1 MNVSGNHSVSSF
13 SRSLVLV
20 LGLFVAVSVDFIFYV
35 RAEKALDQAHHS
47 RHQSLLLADEL
58 RQSSDDLTNM
68 VRLYVSTGNP
78 VYKQYYLEI
87 LDIRDGKQPRPY
99 RYEAI
104 YWDTVLAHGKPQVVG
119 NPASVPLLEMMRQ
132 AGFTQHEFNQLAEA
146 KHNSDALTKLEFE
159 AMAIIDAGGQSSEAE
174 RSHARLMLYGE
185 KYLQAKAGIM
195 RPIDEFFERMNR
207 RTAKAVQD
215 AKDSA
220 IQLRILFVLFALA
233 FVMSLLRNFHTLRS
247 KLGGNPDVVH
257 STIERIG
264 SGDFSVAIPLGR
276 GDANSILGWL
286 EKTRDEL
293 YHLDIAR
300 KAAEA
305 QSQRMTKLYAALSQ
319 CNQAIVRCNNEA
331 ELFPLICRDAVNF
344 GGLKM
349 AWIGLYDPH
358 SSRILPVSS
367 YGEGVEYLDGIQ
379 ISIDANL
386 ASGSGPTGIS
396 FREDRAVWCQDFQHD
411 ESTAPWHERSA
422 RYGWGSSASLPLHRK
437 HAVIGTF
444 TLYSGEINAFD
455 EAAKNL
461 LVEMAMDISYALDR
475 FTDKAE
481 QLRMQSALVESGEA
495 FRSTFNQ
502 AAVGIARVG
511 LDGSWLQ
518 VNQKIC
524 DIVGYSKEELLKLT
538 FQDITH
544 PEDLN
549 IDFGRIKQMLD
560 GSIASYSLEKRY
572 FNKSGAIVWIYL
584 TVGLAR
590 NPDGSPKYF
599 ISVVEDI
606 SKRKETESALDQKR
620 LELVESES
628 RLRKVLQNL
637 NSAIVVHSA
646 DTRITFSNP
655 RASEILGLTQEQ
667 MNVRVA
673 VDPEW
678 HFINGLGETLRLEDY
693 PVNAVISSGKPI
705 ENQILGINIPGR
717 PEPTWVLV
725 GAFPEFDADGNLSSV
740 VVNFHDITELKKTQ
754 DALLK
759 LSLAVEQSP
768 NTIVITDL
776 DANIEYAN
784 STFTKVTGYS
794 LEEAKGQNPRIL
806 QSGRTPKA
814 TYTEMWK
821 KLVQGEEWRG
831 ELVNRRKDGSEYI
844 EWALISPVRQANGK
858 ITHYLAV
865 KENITDKKFAE
876 ERIKQLAYFDQ
887 LTGLPNRSLLI
898 DRFNYALSLAQ
909 RSGEQLA
916 VMFLDLDR
924 FKDINDTLGHSI
936 GDQVLIEISRRLKS
950 AVRDE
955 DTVSRQGG
963 DEFILVLPGTDE
975 KGAAR
980 VASKLLEVV
989 SKPCL
994 LGEHE
999 LVTTPSIGI
1008 AVYPNDGRD
1017 LETLLKNADAAMY
1030 RVKSDSHND
1039 FRFFTFEMQTH
1050 SARTLMLSNALRH
1063 ALENNEFLLHYQ
1075 PQFTLKD
1082 GNIIG
1087 AEALL
1092 RWQHPELGLVSPV
1105 EFIPIA
1111 EDTGQIIQI
1120 GEWVLRTAIRQL
1132 REWIAA
1138 GLPPMVI
1145 AVNVSAAQFR
1155 QANLPEL
1162 VTQLLDE
1169 SEVPHEFLEL
1179 ELTEAVAM
1187 DAPLAAIEMMDKL
1200 HAGGIRMSIDDFGT
1214 GYSSLSYL
1222 KRFKVYKL
1230 KIDQSF
1236 VRDIS
1241 VDQDDKAIVTAI
1253 INMASS
1259 LGMQT
1264 IAEGVETAGQLA
1276 FLRLQG
1282 CDEVQGYYFSRPLAA
1297 KQFEAFIRSK
1307 ISFQ

>member
-1 MNVSGNHSVSSF
+1 MKRFGKRTLSPF
-13 SRSLVLV
+13 SRSLLLV
-20 LGLFVAVSVDFIFYV
+20 IGMLVVVSVGFIFYV
-35 RAEKALDQAHHS
+35 SAEKQLDQAHYS

-68 VRLYVSTGNP
+68 VRLYVNTGNP
-78 VYKQYYLEI
+78 IYKQYYLEI

-104 YWDTVLAHGKPQVVG
+104 YWDNVLAYGKPKIVG
-119 NPASVPLLEMMRQ
+119 SPSSVPLLELMRQ
-132 AGFTQHEFNQLAEA
+132 SGFTQHEFNHLAKA
-146 KHNSDALTKLEFE
+146 KSNSDALTKLEFE
-159 AMAIIDAGGQSSEAE
+159 AMAIIEAGGHSTDAD
-174 RSHARLMLYGE
+174 RSRARRLLYDE
-185 KYLQAKAGIM
+185 KYLQAKSGIM
-195 RPIDEFFERMNR
+195 QPIDEFYEMMNQ
-207 RTAKAVQD
+207 RTVTAVQE
-215 AKDSA
+215 AKDRALQFRIILVLSA
-220 IQLRILFVLFALA
+220 VAFMAALMRNYHSLRA
-233 FVMSLLRNFHTLRS
+233 T
-247 KLGGNPDVVH
+247 LGGNLDAVH
-257 STIERIG
+257 TNIERIG
-264 SGDFSVAIPLGR
+264 NGDFSVAIQLEPGR
-276 GDANSILGWL
+276 ANSILGWL
-286 EKTRDEL
+286 EITRDEL
-293 YHLDIAR
+293 NQLDIAR

-319 CNQAIVRCNNEA
+319 CNQAIVRCNNET

-349 AWIGLYDPH
+349 AWIGLKDAG
-358 SSRILPVSS
+358 SSRIVPASS
-367 YGEGVEYLDGIQ
+367 FGAGVEYLDGIQ
-379 ISIDANL
+379 ISIDANQAAGL
-386 ASGSGPTGIS
+386 GPTGIS
-396 FREDRAVWCQDFQHD
+396 FRENRPVWCQDFQHD

-437 HAVIGTF
+437 HEVIGTF
-444 TLYSGEINAFD
+444 TLYSGEVNAFD

-475 FTDKAE
+475 FAANAE
-481 QLRMQSALVESGEA
+481 QLRMQHALEESGEA

-511 LDGSWLQ
+511 LDGGWLQ
-518 VNQKIC
+518 VNQKFC
-524 DIVGYSKEELLKLT
+524 DIVGYSKDELMKLT

-544 PEDLN
+544 PDDLN
-549 IDFGRIKQMLD
+549 SDLDRIQQMLD
-560 GSIASYSLEKRY
+560 GLISSYSLEKRY
-572 FNKSGAIVWIYL
+572 FHKSGAIVWIYL

-606 SKRKETESALDQKR
+606 SRRKEVEHDLDRKR

-628 RLRKVLQNL
+628 RQRKVLQNL

-655 RASEILGLTQEQ
+655 RASEILGLSPEQ
-667 MNVRVA
+667 LNGMAA
-673 VDPEW
+673 VDSEW
-678 HFINGLGETLRLEDY
+678 HFMNELGDRLQPEDY
-693 PVNAVISSGKPI
+693 PVSSVISGRQPI
-705 ENQILGINIPGR
+705 ENQILGINVPGR

-725 GAFPEFDADGNLSSV
+725 GGFPEFDPDGNLSSV

-754 DALLK
+754 DSLLK

-784 STFTKVTGYS
+784 ATFTKVTGFS
-794 LEEAKGQNPRIL
+794 LEEAKGKNPRIL

-814 TYTEMWK
+814 TYVEMWK
-821 KLVQGEEWRG
+821 KLLQGEEWRG
-831 ELVNRRKDGSEYI
+831 ELINRRKDGSEYV
-844 EWALISPVRQANGK
+844 EWALISPVRQTNGK

-898 DRFNYALSLAQ
+898 ERFKYALSLAQ

-916 VMFLDLDR
+916 VMFLDLDH

-936 GDQVLIEISRRLKS
+936 GDQLLIEISKRLKS
-950 AVRDE
+950 SVRDE

-999 LVTTPSIGI
+999 LVITPSIGI
-1008 AVYPNDGRD
+1008 AVYPNDGTN
-1017 LETLLKNADAAMY
+1017 LELLLKNADTAMY
-1030 RVKSDSHND
+1030 RVKSDRHND
-1039 FRFFTFEMQTH
+1039 FRFFTTEMQTH
-1050 SARTLMLSNALRH
+1050 SARTLLLSNALRH
-1063 ALENNEFLLHYQ
+1063 ALANNEFLLHFQ
-1075 PQFTLKD
+1075 PQFTLKE

-1092 RWQHPELGLVSPV
+1092 RWQHHELGLISPV

-1111 EDTGQIIQI
+1111 EDSGQIIQI

-1132 REWIAA
+1132 RKWIEA

-1155 QANLPEL
+1155 QASLPEL
-1162 VTQLLDE
+1162 VTHILDE

-1187 DAPLAAIEMMDKL
+1187 DNPMAAIEMMDKL
-1200 HAGGIRMSIDDFGT
+1200 HASGIRMSIDDFGT

-1264 IAEGVETAGQLA
+1264 IAEGVETAGQLSY
-1276 FLRLQG
+1276 LRSQG

-1297 KQFEAFIRSK
+1297 DQFEAFVRK
-1307 ISFQ
+1307 RN